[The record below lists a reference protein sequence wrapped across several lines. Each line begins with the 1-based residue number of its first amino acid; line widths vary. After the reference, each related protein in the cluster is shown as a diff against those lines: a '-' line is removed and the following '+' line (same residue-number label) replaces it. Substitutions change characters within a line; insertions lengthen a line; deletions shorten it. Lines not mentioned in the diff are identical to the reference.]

1 MGISLVVWG
10 LQWGP
15 LVLQVREIALLDPA
29 AVVGQDQRRVV
40 GGDIEPSAPHTGYVV
55 DI

>member
-15 LVLQVREIALLDPA
+15 LVLQVREIALLDPFK
-29 AVVGQDQRRVV
+29 VGQDQTRVV
-40 GGDIEPSAPHTGYVV
+40 GGDTEPSVPYTSHVF
-55 DI
+55 DN

>member
-29 AVVGQDQRRVV
+29 KVGQDQRRVV
-40 GGDIEPSAPHTGYVV
+40 GGDIEPSAPHTGHVF